1 MRKALAKKLPGFTLL
16 EMLVVLFI
24 ISLLLLLF
32 VPKLINQ
39 KDAAQKKS
47 DAAIV
52 KVVETQIQVF
62 ELDHGHTPTK
72 EELIGKD
79 YVDEKQYAI
88 YEKTKKE

>member
-1 MRKALAKKLPGFTLL
+1 MKKIVSKKLPGFTLL

-47 DAAIV
+47 DAAVV

-62 ELDHGHTPTK
+62 ELDYGHTPTK
-72 EELIGKD
+72 DELIGRD
-79 YVDEKQYAI
+79 YVDEKQYAV
-88 YEKTKKE
+88 YEKAKKE

>member
-1 MRKALAKKLPGFTLL
+1 MKRTLAKKLPGFTLL

-32 VPKLINQ
+32 VPKLITQ
-39 KDAAQKKS
+39 KNSAQKKS

-62 ELDHGHTPTK
+62 ELDYGREPTR
-72 EELIGKD
+72 EELINEG
-79 YVDEKQYAI
+79 YVKEEQYAV
-88 YEKTKKE
+88 YKKSLP